1 MIWTSICPDWR
12 TCPAQC
18 LAVHEVEVAR
28 VYGMDKRNDKHCLK
42 SACPRSHGG
51 NSACRQ
57 EARQGVLLNRATYGV
72 VMKQLN
78 EQEVSMV
85 SGGNSSS
92 DQAEIAA
99 FFEAQRKL
107 REEEFARLAR
117 NAMN

>member
-1 MIWTSICPDWR
+1 
-12 TCPAQC
+12 
-18 LAVHEVEVAR
+18 
-28 VYGMDKRNDKHCLK
+28 
-42 SACPRSHGG
+42 
-51 NSACRQ
+51 
-57 EARQGVLLNRATYGV
+57 
-72 VMKQLN
+72 MKQLN